1 MIELTE
7 PQVWTVIAVLAATL
21 VAFVTA
27 SLTMI
32 TRVISIQFDG
42 LRREMGIESTGLRA
56 EMRSESTGLRAE
68 MRAEFAAL
76 RTEMNLRMDVL
87 DRDVQVI
94 AKRVFGDGER

>member
-42 LRREMGIESTGLRA
+42 LRREMGIDSTGLRA
-56 EMRSESTGLRAE
+56 EMRS
-68 MRAEFAAL
+68 EFAAL

-94 AKRVFGDGER
+94 ANRVFGDGER

>member
-1 MIELTE
+1 MTE

-42 LRREMGIESTGLRA
+42 LRREMGIDSTGLRA
-56 EMRSESTGLRAE
+56 EMRS
-68 MRAEFAAL
+68 EFAAL

-94 AKRVFGDGER
+94 ANRVFGDGER